1 MQGVFFMA
9 VTSEN
14 GAFSRLGTFDYVNGV
29 YTLHDR
35 LIGLSQEEIDT
46 YNSIPVTDAQESY
59 RISALK
65 DRFPQYADPDMYDPP
80 ELSDELS
87 PDFRASLQ
95 RAMDK
100 MSVYFKLSD
109 PLYLASLDSH
119 EVDALVKEGNALGV
133 DKIVQNTPDDPIE
146 QAAYLN
152 TAFSNDPAMSALA
165 METFMNQRTA
175 DGKHTYRDS
184 LRLAYGVLDGQISVD
199 QISDGYYYVGDEADG
214 PSEEQPSSDEPS
226 SDSPSSDEPSSETP
240 ASGEDEEPDSSSGG
254 ESPSQGESSGGSTWE
269 NIGRNIGS
277 LFSSAKNVIVG
288 IALWAVN
295 KVKTVISFISQKN
308 HADKENDADTSN
320 QKDAS
325 DQSDRT
331 TMAESVVNGGS
342 SAGSDNYEPD

>member
-1 MQGVFFMA
+1 MA
-9 VTSEN
+9 VTSMN

-65 DRFPQYADPDMYDPP
+65 DRFPQYADPGMYDPP
-80 ELSDELS
+80 DVTDFGSDVQS
-87 PDFRASLQ
+87 AI
-95 RAMDK
+95 DK
-100 MSVYFKLSD
+100 ISVYFKLSD
-109 PLYLASLDSH
+109 PLYLASLDSY
-119 EVDALVKEGNALGV
+119 EVDALVKKGNELGV
-133 DKIVQNTPDDPIE
+133 DKIVQNTPDDPIA
-146 QAAYLN
+146 QAEYLR
-152 TAFSNDPAMSALA
+152 TAFSDNASVSMTAMD
-165 METFMNQRTA
+165 MYMDQRTA

-184 LRLAYGVLDGQISVD
+184 LQLAYGVLDGQISVD

-214 PSEEQPSSDEPS
+214 SSEEQPSSAAPSSDEPS
-226 SDSPSSDEPSSETP
+226 SDSPSSEEPSSETP